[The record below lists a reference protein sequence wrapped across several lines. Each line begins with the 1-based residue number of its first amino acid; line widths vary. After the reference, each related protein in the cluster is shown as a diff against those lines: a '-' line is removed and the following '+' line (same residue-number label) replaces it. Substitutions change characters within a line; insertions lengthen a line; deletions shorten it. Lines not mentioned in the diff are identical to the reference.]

1 MSGHLSDEQWAAAVL
16 DESGEAV
23 ANHLRECA
31 ACREEVSSFADAIGG
46 ARARIRKASEQPE
59 SFWRE
64 QREGIT
70 TRLADRVFHQPW
82 RRFVWVTAAVTLV
95 LLATTLLSRNTAPPL
110 PKAQADPDDALMLSV
125 QKSIRSDLPQA
136 LEPAALLAKEIDY
149 AAETRGNP

>member
-31 ACREEVSSFADAIGG
+31 ACREEVSSFTDAIGG
-46 ARARIRKASEQPE
+46 ARARIRKAAEQPE

-82 RRFVWVTAAVTLV
+82 MRFVWVTATVTLV
-95 LLATTLLSRNTAPPL
+95 LLATTLLSRHAAPPL
-110 PKAQADPDDALMLSV
+110 PKTQADPDDALMLSV

-136 LEPAALLAKEIDY
+136 LEPAALLAQEVDY